1 MCPPSADGPDLVTIA
16 PPTPPQFIKSG
27 SDFNLSCSAESSPAA
42 TFQWFHNQQLMQNS
56 GPTLTLKK
64 IQELGFGSK
73 TGQFACAANNDKTK
87 RAVASAAVSFAVMGE
102 CPPADP

>member
-1 MCPPSADGPDLVTIA
+1 
-16 PPTPPQFIKSG
+16 
-27 SDFNLSCSAESSPAA
+27 
-42 TFQWFHNQQLMQNS
+42 MQNS

-73 TGQFACAANNDKTK
+73 TGQFACAANNAKTK
-87 RAVASAAVSFAVMGE
+87 RALASAAVSFAVIGE